1 MKNQRL
7 VSSKTVREWTWPI
20 ALEQYDQNPA
30 LTHEERET
38 LAAFVDRDQQGR
50 PKRWSAQTKAKLGRL
65 WQPLQAIFEVIGKQN
80 AMDCTVSH
88 VLIHEM
94 HHRQQSFW
102 GWSEQQWVETLGSSV
117 ATFRQKH
124 GCDAY
129 SRQYL
134 MVIAYL
140 LGKLTFCNRL
150 IPPGIARELV
160 ARKVFGNDRI
170 STAIE
175 RIYAI
180 VGGKEGW
187 GYSPANTRRA
197 IKIAVSWV
205 FLANRTPSLEA
216 ISLELLESLRDV
228 APDTRASAALLQLS
242 HALVEL
248 HVLEKALPPASQGQ
262 PIWIRLNADGL
273 APEWMEWC
281 HRWYRAATGL
291 ALTTRDGYLRT
302 LYKAGRWLASTHP
315 DVTSPQQWG
324 YQLAAEWV
332 QAVDEMNVGDWITGQ
347 KLHAKKL
354 GQPISPRSKVQH
366 LVALGIFFK
375 DLQEEP
381 FHLPRIFNPHRAFRI
396 PQAISRLIG
405 PDPRD
410 IDMRWW
416 AMLVQ
421 AALDLTEED
430 LPRRNGWYWYPL
442 PVVRALAIVWVYS
455 GLRSDE
461 IVRLRTGCIRWQH
474 EDIIIPETGDLVP
487 KEAFCFLTVPVN
499 KTYTSFSKPVN
510 AVVGKAINTWEQVR
524 PAQQPRLL
532 DKKTNELVDFLFC
545 FRGHPISKDYL
556 NTALI
561 PALCERAGLPRA
573 DERGS
578 ITSHRARA
586 TIATLLYNAPEGLS
600 LFELMKWL
608 GHTNP
613 ATTQHYARIK
623 PTKLAA
629 AYSKAD
635 RNSRLIEA
643 RVETK
648 ANAEGNVKIY
658 YVLGDHGWCSNADWA
673 SCLYRMA
680 CIKCPFF
687 VPKERAQ
694 LIEAR
699 ATMKR
704 FLEVV
709 NLTPEEIAAAQ
720 NDLNKLDDTLERTN
734 DQPRPTVLRQRA
746 KGSAQRGI
754 PLAVLN
760 NSFSSAEK

>member
-1 MKNQRL
+1 MKNQHI
-7 VSSKTVREWTWPI
+7 VSSKTLREWTWPI
-20 ALEQYDQNPA
+20 AVEQYDQNPA
-30 LTHEERET
+30 LTDEERET

-50 PKRWSAQTKAKLGRL
+50 PKRWSTQTKAKLGRL
-65 WQPLQAIFEVIGKQN
+65 WQPLQDIFEVIGKQN

-102 GWSEQQWVETLGSSV
+102 GWSEHQWVETLGSSV
-117 ATFRQKH
+117 ATFRQQH
-124 GCDAY
+124 GCDGY

-134 MVIAYL
+134 IVIAYL

-160 ARKVFGNDRI
+160 ARKVFGDDRI
-170 STAIE
+170 SAAIE

-248 HVLEKALPPASQGQ
+248 HVLEKALPPTSQAQ

-273 APEWMEWC
+273 APEWIEWC

-291 ALTTRDGYLRT
+291 ALTTKDGYLRT

-315 DVTSPQQWG
+315 HVTSPEQWS
-324 YQLAAEWV
+324 YQLAAAWV

-442 PVVRALAIVWVYS
+442 PLVQVLAMVWVYS

-474 EDIIIPETGDLVP
+474 EDITLPETGDLVP
-487 KEAFCFLTVPVN
+487 KEAF
-499 KTYTSFSKPVN
+499 
-510 AVVGKAINTWEQVR
+510 
-524 PAQQPRLL
+524 
-532 DKKTNELVDFLFC
+532 
-545 FRGHPISKDYL
+545 
-556 NTALI
+556 
-561 PALCERAGLPRA
+561 
-573 DERGS
+573 
-578 ITSHRARA
+578 
-586 TIATLLYNAPEGLS
+586 
-600 LFELMKWL
+600 
-608 GHTNP
+608 
-613 ATTQHYARIK
+613 
-623 PTKLAA
+623 
-629 AYSKAD
+629 
-635 RNSRLIEA
+635 
-643 RVETK
+643 
-648 ANAEGNVKIY
+648 
-658 YVLGDHGWCSNADWA
+658 
-673 SCLYRMA
+673 
-680 CIKCPFF
+680 
-687 VPKERAQ
+687 
-694 LIEAR
+694 
-699 ATMKR
+699 
-704 FLEVV
+704 
-709 NLTPEEIAAAQ
+709 
-720 NDLNKLDDTLERTN
+720 
-734 DQPRPTVLRQRA
+734 
-746 KGSAQRGI
+746 
-754 PLAVLN
+754 
-760 NSFSSAEK
+760 

>member
-1 MKNQRL
+1 MKTRHIA
-7 VSSKTVREWTWPI
+7 SSTAQLEWTWPI

-30 LTHEERET
+30 LTDEERET

-50 PKRWSAQTKAKLGRL
+50 PKRWSAQTKAKLNRL
-65 WQPLQAIFEVIGKQN
+65 WQPLQDIFEAIERQN

-94 HHRQQSFW
+94 HHRQKSFW

-134 MVIAYL
+134 IVIAYL

-160 ARKVFGNDRI
+160 ARKVFGNDLI
-170 STAIE
+170 EAAIE
-175 RIYAI
+175 RIYSI

-228 APDTRASAALLQLS
+228 APDTRASAAVLQLS

-248 HVLEKALPPASQGQ
+248 HVLEKALPPASQAQ
-262 PIWIRLNADGL
+262 PIWTRLNTDGL
-273 APEWMEWC
+273 APEWIAWC
-281 HRWYRAATGL
+281 HRWYKAATGL
-291 ALTTRDGYLRT
+291 AVTTKDGYLRT
-302 LYKAGRWLASTHP
+302 LYKTGRWLASTHP
-315 DVTSPQQWG
+315 HVTSPEQWS

-332 QAVDEMNVGDWITGQ
+332 QAVDEMNVGEWITGQ
-347 KLHAKKL
+347 QYHAKKV

-366 LVALGIFFK
+366 LVALGIFFN

-381 FHLPRIFNPHRAFRI
+381 FHIPRTFNPHRAFRI

-416 AMLVQ
+416 AMIVQ

-442 PVVRALAIVWVYS
+442 ALVRALAIVWVYS

-474 EDIIIPETGDLVP
+474 EDITISETGELVP

-499 KTYTSFSKPVN
+499 KTYTTFSKPVN
-510 AVVGKAINTWEQVR
+510 AVVGKAINAWEQVR

-556 NTALI
+556 NNALI
-561 PALCERAGLPRA
+561 PALCERAGLPQA

-613 ATTQHYARIK
+613 ATTQQYARIK

-648 ANAEGNVKIY
+648 ADAEGKVRIY

-687 VPKERAQ
+687 VPKEQAQ
-694 LIEAR
+694 LVEAR
-699 ATMKR
+699 TTMKR

-709 NLTPEEIAAAQ
+709 NLTPEEATAVQ
-720 NDLNKLDDTLERTN
+720 NDLDKLNETIERTKN
-734 DQPRPTVLRQRA
+734 QPRPTVLRQRA

-754 PLAVLN
+754 PLVVLN
-760 NSFSSAEK
+760 PGKETTRD